1 MGFAPR
7 TAAVG
12 PEGQGLRSS
21 GSHLSQSLYAALD
34 LGTNNCRLLIAR
46 RRDGYRSLAPG
57 TTTAA
62 IAGRG
67 GAEPPTLEIVDAF
80 SRIVRLGEGLAMTGR
95 LSDAA
100 MERTVSALAV
110 CVRKLRRYRPR
121 FARIVATEA
130 CRRAENG
137 GVFLARVADELGLY
151 LETIAP
157 QEEALLALAGCA
169 ALLDPDV
176 PRALMFDI
184 GGGSTELTWL
194 AVRPGHPPLVLGWI
208 SIPLGVVNLAEA
220 YGDATRADSGYTH
233 MNAVFAEKLLAF
245 DHRYG
250 ISQAIQAGGVQMLGA
265 SGTVTTLAGI
275 HLDLPRYDR
284 AQVDGIRLS
293 TDDLAAVSARI
304 RKMGEEARLSHP
316 CIGRARSDLVIAGC
330 AIIDAMRVLWPI
342 PSLRIGDRGVRE
354 GILFGLM
361 GVPAPQLA
369 PDQPPE
375 PPDEK

>member
-1 MGFAPR
+1 MTIAIAPG
-7 TAAVG
+7 TAAAG
-12 PEGQGLRSS
+12 PQGRYARAA
-21 GSHLSQSLYAALD
+21 GPPPQPLYAALD

-46 RRDGYRSLAPG
+46 RRDGHRLSAPG
-57 TTTAA
+57 TTAA
-62 IAGRG
+62 AVAERT
-67 GAEPPTLEIVDAF
+67 GAPPPTLEIVDAF
-80 SRIVRLGEGLAMTGR
+80 SRIVRLGEGLATSGR

-100 MERTVSALAV
+100 MDRTVSALAV
-110 CVRKLRRYRPR
+110 CARKLRRYRPR
-121 FARIVATEA
+121 FVRIVATEA

-137 GVFLARVADELGLY
+137 ADFLHRISAELGLQM
-151 LETIAP
+151 ETIAP

-169 ALLDPDV
+169 ALLDPTQ

-194 AVRPGHPPLVLGWI
+194 SVRPGQAPLVLGWI

-220 YGDATRADSGYTH
+220 HGEPGRNDHGYDQ
-233 MNAVFAEKLLAF
+233 MRQVFAEKLLAF
-245 DHRYG
+245 DAAHG
-250 ISQAIQAGGVQMLGA
+250 ISSAIQAGGVQMLGA

-284 AQVDGIRLS
+284 AQVDGIRLRAE
-293 TDDLAAVSARI
+293 DLAAVSDRI
-304 RKMGEEARLSHP
+304 RRMSEEARLSHP
-316 CIGRARSDLVIAGC
+316 CIGRARADLVIAGC
-330 AIIDAMRVLWPI
+330 AILDAMRAQWAI

-369 PDQPPE
+369 APMPE
-375 PPDEK
+375 TE

>member
-1 MGFAPR
+1 MPDR
-7 TAAVG
+7 
-12 PEGQGLRSS
+12 
-21 GSHLSQSLYAALD
+21 
-34 LGTNNCRLLIAR
+34 
-46 RRDGYRSLAPG
+46 
-57 TTTAA
+57 
-62 IAGRG
+62 AGG
-67 GAEPPTLEIVDAF
+67 EPPTLEIVDAF

-95 LSDAA
+95 LSDVA
-100 MERTVSALAV
+100 MERTMSALAV

-121 FARIVATEA
+121 FSRIVATEA

-194 AVRPGHPPLVLGWI
+194 AVRPGQPPLVLGWI

-220 YGDATRADSGYTH
+220 HGDAGRADSGYPR

-245 DHRYG
+245 DRRYG

-284 AQVDGIRLS
+284 ARVDGICLS
-293 TDDLAAVSARI
+293 IEELAAVSSRI

-342 PSLRIGDRGVRE
+342 RSLRIGDRGVRE

-369 PDQPPE
+369 PEQPE
-375 PPDEK
+375 EK

>member
-1 MGFAPR
+1 MAD
-7 TAAVG
+7 
-12 PEGQGLRSS
+12 GQS
-21 GSHLSQSLYAALD
+21 
-34 LGTNNCRLLIAR
+34 
-46 RRDGYRSLAPG
+46 
-57 TTTAA
+57 
-62 IAGRG
+62 
-67 GAEPPTLEIVDAF
+67 AEPPTLEIVDAF

-100 MERTVSALAV
+100 MDRTVAALAV

-130 CRRAENG
+130 CRRADNG
-137 GVFLARVADELGLY
+137 GLFLERVSAELGLY

-169 ALLDPDV
+169 ALLDPAV

-194 AVRPGHPPLVLGWI
+194 AVRPGQSPLVLGWI

-220 YGDATRADSGYTH
+220 HGDPSRADTGYAR
-233 MNAVFAEKLLAF
+233 MNAVFAEKLIAF
-245 DHRYG
+245 DRRYG
-250 ISQAIQAGGVQMLGA
+250 ISDAIRAGGVQMLGA

-284 AQVDGIRLS
+284 ARVDGIRLS
-293 TDDLAAVSARI
+293 IEDLAAVSARI

-316 CIGRARSDLVIAGC
+316 CIGRARADLVIAGC

-369 PDQPPE
+369 PADPE
-375 PPDEK
+375 EK

>member
-1 MGFAPR
+1 MASPQGRSMRPS
-7 TAAVG
+7 G
-12 PEGQGLRSS
+12 PVP
-21 GSHLSQSLYAALD
+21 SQPLYAALD

-46 RRDGYRSLAPG
+46 RRDGYGGLAPG
-57 TTTAA
+57 ATTAA
-62 IAGRG
+62 MADGQS
-67 GAEPPTLEIVDAF
+67 AEPPTLEIVDAF

-100 MERTVSALAV
+100 MDRTVSALAV

-121 FARIVATEA
+121 YARIVATEA
-130 CRRAENG
+130 CRRADNG
-137 GVFLARVADELGLY
+137 GLFLERVSAELGLY

-169 ALLDPDV
+169 ALLDPSV

-194 AVRPGHPPLVLGWI
+194 AVRPSQSPLVLGWI

-220 YGDATRADSGYTH
+220 HGDPNRADTGYER
-233 MNAVFAEKLLAF
+233 MNAVFAEKLIAF
-245 DHRYG
+245 DRRYG
-250 ISQAIQAGGVQMLGA
+250 ISDAIRAGGVQMLGA

-284 AQVDGIRLS
+284 ARVDGIRLS
-293 TDDLAAVSARI
+293 IEDLAAVSARI

-316 CIGRARSDLVIAGC
+316 CIGRARADLVIAGC

-369 PDQPPE
+369 PADPE
-375 PPDEK
+375 EK

>member
-1 MGFAPR
+1 MTIALAPR
-7 TAAVG
+7 TAADG
-12 PEGQGLRSS
+12 PQGRHARAA
-21 GSHLSQSLYAALD
+21 GPPTQPLYAALD

-46 RRDGYRSLAPG
+46 RRDGYRSAVPG
-57 TTTAA
+57 STAA
-62 IAGRG
+62 AAAERT
-67 GAEPPTLEIVDAF
+67 GAPPPTLEIVDAF
-80 SRIVRLGEGLAMTGR
+80 SRIVRLGEGLAATGR

-100 MERTVSALAV
+100 MDRTVSALSV
-110 CVRKLRRYRPR
+110 CARKLRRYRPR
-121 FARIVATEA
+121 FVRIVATEA

-137 GVFLARVADELGLY
+137 HLFLQRISAELGLRM
-151 LETIAP
+151 ETIAP

-169 ALLDPDV
+169 ALLDPSV

-194 AVRPGHPPLVLGWI
+194 AVRPGQAPLVLGWI

-220 YGDATRADSGYTH
+220 HGDTTRNDHGYDR
-233 MNAVFAEKLLAF
+233 MRQVFAEKLLGF
-245 DHRYG
+245 DAAHG
-250 ISQAIQAGGVQMLGA
+250 ISTAIQAGGVQMLGA

-284 AQVDGIRLS
+284 ARVDGIRLRAE
-293 TDDLAAVSARI
+293 DLASVSDRI
-304 RKMGEEARLSHP
+304 RRMSEEARLSHP
-316 CIGRARSDLVIAGC
+316 CIGRARADLVIAGC
-330 AIIDAMRVLWPI
+330 AIIDAMRTQWTI

-369 PDQPPE
+369 PATPQSE
-375 PPDEK
+375 